1 MPDYSAPPPLDRQE
15 TAWQSTSSGRG
26 RHRPAGTRAFHL
38 SISVLP
44 VALMACLGVAAVVT
58 LLSVGAASS
67 RGQLVL
73 YGLMAVAVVVLG
85 ATALGSAEATRRARR
100 TPAPGRQASSVP
112 VEDWQHRLVRLRS
125 VVAYGRQ
132 ELQELGERLAAGE
145 VPARRNLGA
154 RPATEDTFA
163 LLEYEVREGHAEA
176 WNLLVDA
183 ASARPAGRSGGRSA
197 EQVEVFVVNLARRM
211 QTLSY
216 RAIQGLDGLE
226 NQVEDPD
233 LLKGLF
239 RVDHLNTR
247 MRRQAESLAVIGG
260 AASRRRWTRPVTVYE
275 VLRSAIAEVEHYN
288 RVKVAPPIEGTL
300 DGGAVADTV
309 HLLAELVE
317 NATKF
322 APPQTQVIIRAESV
336 TAGLA
341 IEIEDRGL
349 GIPRDNQRQL
359 NDLLADP
366 ERIDTYDLLQDG
378 RIGLLVV
385 SALAHRHGIV
395 VRLQT
400 NIYGGTQAIV
410 VIPRELIGA
419 EEDEFGDQAAPAQA
433 VPEPAPSMTAPQPAV
448 PATPPAPAA
457 AAPQPAATRP
467 VQVPAPPPV
476 QAPPLPVRT
485 PAGRPNPAQEPA
497 RTPAPA
503 AMSASGD
510 GGMGGGTSEPP
521 PSSYFHRAPAPA
533 PNGQHA
539 DVPRDPAGNGGPPR
553 PEGPRP
559 ALPRRRA
566 QTHMAAE
573 LLAAPTTT
581 DDNDDEIH
589 NTGMFA
595 AFRQGMR
602 SAQDEPGDEP
612 MAPNDGSSHF

>member
-1 MPDYSAPPPLDRQE
+1 
-15 TAWQSTSSGRG
+15 
-26 RHRPAGTRAFHL
+26 
-38 SISVLP
+38 
-44 VALMACLGVAAVVT
+44 MACLGVAAVMTVLT
-58 LLSVGAASS
+58 VGATTS

-73 YGLMAVAVVVLG
+73 YCLIAVAVVVLG
-85 ATALGSAEATRRARR
+85 VTALGSAEATRRARR
-100 TPAPGRQASSVP
+100 TPAPGRQLASVP

-125 VVAYGRQ
+125 VVSHGRQ
-132 ELQELGERLAAGE
+132 ELHELGERLAAGD

-163 LLEYEVREGHAEA
+163 LLEYDVREGHAEA

-183 ASARPAGRSGGRSA
+183 ASARPKGRSGVRSA

-322 APPQTQVIIRAESV
+322 APPQTQVLIRAETV

-385 SALAHRHGIV
+385 SALARRHGVV

-410 VIPRELIGA
+410 VIPRELIGVEA
-419 EEDEFGDQAAPAQA
+419 DELGDQQAPAQS
-433 VPEPAPSMTAPQPAV
+433 VPEPAPSTTSPQPAV
-448 PATPPAPAA
+448 PAASTPPPAA
-457 AAPQPAATRP
+457 AQAPP
-467 VQVPAPPPV
+467 VHVPADRPIHVPTAPV

-485 PAGRPNPAQEPA
+485 PTQAPAPAYAQAPTPAPEPA
-497 RTPAPA
+497 PAPA

-510 GGMGGGTSEPP
+510 GMGGGAGEPP
-521 PSSYFHRAPAPA
+521 PSSYFHRTP
-533 PNGQHA
+533 QRA
-539 DVPRDPAGNGGPPR
+539 DVPRESAGNGGPSR

-573 LLAAPTTT
+573 LLAAPTPR
-581 DDNDDEIH
+581 DDDDHDGH

-595 AFRQGMR
+595 AFQQGMR
-602 SAQDEPGDEP
+602 NAQEPGDEP
-612 MAPNDGSSHF
+612 AAPTDGSSHF

>member
-1 MPDYSAPPPLDRQE
+1 MPDYSAPPALDRQE
-15 TAWQSTSSGRG
+15 NGWQGTSSGRG

-58 LLSVGAASS
+58 VLSVGAATS

-73 YGLMAVAVVVLG
+73 YCLIAVAVVVLA
-85 ATALGSAEATRRARR
+85 ATAIGSAEATRRARR
-100 TPAPGRQASSVP
+100 TPAPGRQVASVP

-125 VVAYGRQ
+125 VVAHGRQ
-132 ELQELGERLAAGE
+132 ELYELGERLAAGE
-145 VPARRNLGA
+145 IPARRNLGA

-163 LLEYEVREGHAEA
+163 LLEYDVREGHAEA

-183 ASARPAGRSGGRSA
+183 ASARPKGRSGGRSA

-349 GIPRDNQRQL
+349 GIPRENQRRL

-419 EEDEFGDQAAPAQA
+419 EQDEFGDQQAPARE
-433 VPEPAPSMTAPQPAV
+433 VPDPASSITSPQPAV
-448 PATPPAPAA
+448 PAAAPPAPAPA
-457 AAPQPAATRP
+457 QQPAAARP
-467 VQVPAPPPV
+467 VQVPASPV

-485 PAGRPNPAQEPA
+485 PAAAPGPAQEPV

-510 GGMGGGTSEPP
+510 GMGGGPGEPP
-521 PSSYFHRAPAPA
+521 PSSYFHRTQAPAPT
-533 PNGQHA
+533 GRRA
-539 DVPRDPAGNGGPPR
+539 DVPREPAGNGGPSR

-573 LLAAPTTT
+573 LLAAPAPS
-581 DDNDDEIH
+581 DDNDDDGHH

-602 SAQDEPGDEP
+602 SAQEEPGDEP
-612 MAPNDGSSHF
+612 VAPTDGSSHF